1 VRQRSTFGARHQ
13 HSNPTM
19 TNLLTVGPPLGL
31 QATSTDMSPE
41 QRCLIG
47 VRNIEL
53 LCDLDWRA
61 RLLLGA
67 ELSAMKWSGDFTRDS
82 VWTADDK
89 ARGWADW
96 LKRRDF
102 RLEGGDKA
110 IHHETANTIIMWSV
124 LYAGFVAENESRA
137 ERGLLP
143 LPLPTSVSQLRP
155 YQSMMRRV
163 NDWTPPQLDRSHP
176 SDHAGAFDMEPPF
189 AEAQPEVIA
198 AWQEAWE
205 SIPPD
210 KRERKGEARPP
221 TKDESSNYLR
231 QKEGLKQ
238 LKEREDREIAEAKRD
253 ALTVGQKPADPE
265 RQAAAAA
272 PPPKATKRP
281 APPKKSAEELE
292 EERRQ
297 FQIQQDV
304 QSYRLKL
311 NNLQQSAESLD
322 AFLRNTLAREGSES
336 YLQAMRQVDRGIFSV
351 SDDIQ
356 KLRDAVVV
364 CQSIYKLIT
373 EPYTPPAPM
382 PRNEATASESTIDVE
397 AG

>member
-1 VRQRSTFGARHQ
+1 
-13 HSNPTM
+13 M

-31 QATSTDMSPE
+31 QSTSVEMSPE
-41 QRCLIG
+41 QRCSIG
-47 VRNIEL
+47 VANIEL

-67 ELSAMKWSGDFTRDS
+67 EISRMKWSGDFTRDS
-82 VWTADDK
+82 IWTADDK
-89 ARGWADW
+89 ARGWEEW

-102 RLEGGDKA
+102 RLEGGDRPISK
-110 IHHETANTIIMWSV
+110 ETANTIIMWSV

-163 NDWTPPQLDRSHP
+163 DDWTPPQLDQ
-176 SDHAGAFDMEPPF
+176 AGNATSFDMEAPF
-189 AEAQPEVIA
+189 TEAQPEVIA

-210 KRERKGEARPP
+210 KRERKGEPRPP
-221 TKDESSNYLR
+221 TKDESADYLR
-231 QKEGLKQ
+231 RKQGLQQ
-238 LKEREDREIAEAKRD
+238 LKEREEREIEEAKRE

-265 RQAAAAA
+265 RQAKAAA
-272 PPPKATKRP
+272 PPKATKKP

-292 EERRQ
+292 AERRK
-297 FQIQQDV
+297 FQIQDDV
-304 QSYRLKL
+304 RSYRLKL
-311 NNLQQSAESLD
+311 NNLQQSAESLE
-322 AFLRNTLAREGSES
+322 AFIKNTLAREGSES
-336 YLQAMRQVDRGIFSV
+336 YLRELRLQEMGIYSV
-351 SDDIQ
+351 TDDIT
-356 KLRDAVVV
+356 KLRDAVLV

-373 EPYTPPAPM
+373 EHYSPPEPISRHEVD
-382 PRNEATASESTIDVE
+382 PSTATIDL
-397 AG
+397 

>member
-1 VRQRSTFGARHQ
+1 
-13 HSNPTM
+13 M
-19 TNLLTVGPPLGL
+19 TDLVSIGPPLGL
-31 QATSTDMSPE
+31 QTTSADMSPE
-41 QRCLIG
+41 QRCSIG
-47 VRNIEL
+47 VTNIEL

-67 ELSAMKWSGDFTRDS
+67 ELSRMKWSGDFSRDS

-89 ARGWADW
+89 ARGWEEW

-102 RLEGGDKA
+102 RLEGGDAA
-110 IHHETANTIIMWSV
+110 ISHKTANTIIMWSV

-163 NDWTPPQLDRSHP
+163 DDWTPPELQQP
-176 SDHAGAFDMEPPF
+176 GAPTVPFEMEAPF

-205 SIPPD
+205 AIPPD
-210 KRERKGEARPP
+210 KRDRKGEARPP
-221 TKDESSNYLR
+221 TEAESKTFLNR
-231 QKEGLKQ
+231 KEGLKQ
-238 LKEREDREIAEAKRD
+238 LKQREEREIEEAKQE

-265 RQAAAAA
+265 RQAQSAA
-272 PPPKATKRP
+272 PPKATKKP

-292 EERRQ
+292 AERRQ

-304 QSYRLKL
+304 RDYRLKL
-311 NNLQQSAESLD
+311 NNLQQSAESLE
-322 AFLRNTLAREGSES
+322 AFIKNTLAREGSES
-336 YLQAMRQVDRGIFSV
+336 YLRELRQQDMGIYSV
-351 SDDIQ
+351 SDDIK

-373 EPYTPPAPM
+373 EPYVAPQ
-382 PRNEATASESTIDVE
+382 PISRREVDPSTASVDVE
-397 AG
+397 AVA